1 MKDFL
6 MDVYGWSLGI
16 LLVYVCGWLLCID
29 PVLDLVM
36 CNTITDGNIVITL
49 LKLLFVLPMARV
61 IGGIGT
67 IIAIKLFM

>member
-6 MDVYGWSLGI
+6 IDVYGWLLGI

-36 CNTITDGNIVITL
+36 CNTITGEAIVITL
-49 LKLLFVLPMARV
+49 LKLLFALPMARI